1 MWNNEALWVKSAF
14 HSTSAVDLPPD
25 AYSSCAS
32 LNCGCADVR
41 TPCFLRA
48 RNSAIT
54 AGPVFITYEWEGI
67 EYR

>member
-41 TPCFLRA
+41 THV
-48 RNSAIT
+48 S
-54 AGPVFITYEWEGI
+54 
-67 EYR
+67 